1 MGTST
6 CVGTNNSG
14 SQIIERCVLNRERRM
29 GKQARSIVLILIV
42 AVAGIALG
50 HSSVEDDRVAD
61 HSVAD
66 SGAAGGS
73 AADNSATHKQAD
85 NQEADVTIVLENVQA
100 EAWVVAAVEG
110 AAVEGPEVAE
120 TGVEDPVIRMQVGKR
135 YRFVNLGTLRIH
147 PFAIRGMDGA
157 VLLGQRPKDR
167 PFEIDPAVAFVA
179 DDEGV
184 TFTLTEALAEVVSA
198 YYCTAHPAPL
208 MESGIEIVGQA
219 DR

>member
-1 MGTST
+1 
-6 CVGTNNSG
+6 
-14 SQIIERCVLNRERRM
+14 M

-42 AVAGIALG
+42 AMAGIALG

-66 SGAAGGS
+66 HSVADS
-73 AADNSATHKQAD
+73 VAADNSATAKQADNQAD
-85 NQEADVTIVLENVQA
+85 NQEADVTIVLENVQS

-120 TGVEDPVIRMQVGKR
+120 TGVEDPVIHMQVGKR

-147 PFAIRGMDGA
+147 PLAIRGIDGE

-184 TFTLTEALAEVVSA
+184 TFTLTEALAEVVST

-208 MESGIEIVGQA
+208 MESGIEIVGRA